1 MLNPTTKKSKVAA
14 NDANEG
20 FDEKAPCAFSIT
32 YNNIFVYCLFT
43 KLLHPVTFINIYG
56 NTKHFFGEWL
66 TTI

>member
-32 YNNIFVYCLFT
+32 LKGIYILF
-43 KLLHPVTFINIYG
+43 L
-56 NTKHFFGEWL
+56 
-66 TTI
+66 